1 MRRVIALKVILHLLH
16 DGAAPA
22 IALLP
27 PAVADDPAIEDE
39 EPAGVHIEGSTIV
52 VDDRIDL
59 RQAIAIISRVLAIGQ
74 GIDILCIVD
83 LHALNPAQLSL
94 VDRLTE
100 LAAIIQHQQDRTTTE
115 EPVPAEYC
123 REHLLEVQIFEN
135 RLHHIVLFDVS
146 LAILE

>member
-1 MRRVIALKVILHLLH
+1 MRRVIALEAVLYLLH
-16 DGAAPA
+16 DGPSPA
-22 IALLP
+22 IALSP
-27 PAVADDPAIEDE
+27 HAIADDAAIEDK
-39 EPAGVHIEGSTIV
+39 EPAGVHIEGSAIV

-83 LHALNPAQLSL
+83 LHALNPAQLL
-94 VDRLTE
+94 FIDRLTE
-100 LAAIIQHQQDRTTTE
+100 LATVIQHQQDRTTAE
-115 EPVPAEYC
+115 EPVPAERC
-123 REHLLEVQIFEN
+123 REYLLEVQVFEN